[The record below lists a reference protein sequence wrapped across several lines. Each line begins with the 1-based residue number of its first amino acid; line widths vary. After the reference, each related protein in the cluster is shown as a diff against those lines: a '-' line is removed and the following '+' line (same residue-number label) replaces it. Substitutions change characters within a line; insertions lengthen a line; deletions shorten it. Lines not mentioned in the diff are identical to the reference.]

1 MTGENGHD
9 QNRPAAPSLV
19 VAVAVG
25 HGEHVAVKDAE
36 LDVKGHDGVLAL
48 VVLPATLVRL

>member
-1 MTGENGHD
+1 MTGENGPD
-9 QNRPAAPSLV
+9 QNRPTAPSLV

-25 HGEHVAVKDAE
+25 HGEDVAVKDAE